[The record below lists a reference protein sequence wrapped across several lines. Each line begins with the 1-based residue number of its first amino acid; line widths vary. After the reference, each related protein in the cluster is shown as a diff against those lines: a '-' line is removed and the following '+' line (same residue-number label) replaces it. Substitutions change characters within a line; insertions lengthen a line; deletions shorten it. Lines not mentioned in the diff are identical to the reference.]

1 MNRLFSI
8 RLSNILDNEYYLADE
23 LKILAP
29 KYFIGTSK
37 TVRKI
42 IEKKQI
48 PDNQY
53 VYATTLKKNWKI
65 CDTNCKKAKL
75 LLNKNWVINNNELKT
90 EIENFKSDNIVK
102 NSSDNKEKEKIYK
115 NGDYE
120 IAPSILYLN
129 DDEKFR
135 DENGNIIEIETRGT
149 NDRNNIYF
157 KVTDISNGFNLSNLN
172 TVLLHNYEENGY
184 KRDVHYKTFNI
195 PLTTNQSEYNKTYMY
210 LTYKGILRVLF
221 CSKNKNVD
229 KFQDWAEKKL
239 FTIQFGKEEE
249 KEELSSELLKVNVRA
264 IRDVFKSSSSNFPCI
279 YLFELGRVCDI
290 RTTFNI
296 SNEIDGNLMVYKYGT
311 TKDMKTRIYKNQN
324 DYGKYENVNM
334 KLKLFSYIDPKY
346 NYEAED
352 ELNNMFKGLNMKLD
366 IDGRNEIVAFSDSH
380 YKIIENQ
387 YIMIFNKYSGCVKEI
402 QNKLDNLKNEYEKD
416 LLKKDLDIE
425 KIKNERDLYIK
436 DIQIKNLQIEKMNI
450 FVEQKDLIIENLK
463 LKELLSKK

>member
-8 RLSNILDNEYYLADE
+8 KLSNILDNEYYLADE

-48 PDNQY
+48 PETQY
-53 VYATTLKKNWKI
+53 IYATTLKKNWKL
-65 CDTNCKKAKL
+65 CDINCKKAKL

-90 EIENFKSDNIVK
+90 EIENCKNDNIVK
-102 NSSDNKEKEKIYK
+102 SHSEKISK
-115 NGDYE
+115 NRDYE
-120 IAPSILYLN
+120 IAPPILYLN
-129 DDEKFR
+129 DEEKFR
-135 DENGNIIEIETRGT
+135 DENGNIMEIETRGEKYQ
-149 NDRNNIYF
+149 DKIFF
-157 KVTDISNGFNLSNLN
+157 KVKDVSNCFNLPFLKD
-172 TVLLHNYEENGY
+172 TLLKDERGYERNI
-184 KRDVHYKTFNI
+184 DYKTFNR
-195 PLTTNQSEYNKTYMY
+195 SEVNDLSTNKTTLY
-210 LTYKGILRVLF
+210 LTYNGLLRVLYVN
-221 CSKNKNVD
+221 KNKNT
-229 KFQDWAEKKL
+229 KQFRNWAEQKL

-296 SNEIDGNLMVYKYGT
+296 SNDIDDKLMVYKYGT
-311 TKDMKTRIYKNQN
+311 TKDMKTRIYKHQN
-324 DYGKYENVNM
+324 DYGKYENINM

-352 ELNNMFKGLNMKLD
+352 ELNNMFKGLNMKLE
-366 IDGRNEIVAFSDSH
+366 IDGRNEIVAFSDNH

-387 YIMIFNKYSGCVKEI
+387 YIMIFNKYSGCVKEL
-402 QNKLDNLKNEYEKD
+402 QNKLDNLKNEYEKE

-436 DIQIKNLQIEKMNI
+436 DIQIKNLEIEKMNI
-450 FVEQKDLIIENLK
+450 IIEQKDLFIENLK

>member
-1 MNRLFSI
+1 MNHLLSIKLFD
-8 RLSNILDNEYYLADE
+8 NLDNEYYLADE

-48 PDNQY
+48 PETQY
-53 VYATTLKKNWKI
+53 IYATTLKKNWKI
-65 CDTNCKKAKL
+65 CDINCKKAKL

-90 EIENFKSDNIVK
+90 EIENCKSDNIEK
-102 NSSDNKEKEKIYK
+102 SSSENKEKISK
-115 NGDYE
+115 NRDYE
-120 IAPSILYLN
+120 IVPPILYLN

-135 DENGNIIEIETRGT
+135 DENENIMEIETRGEKVQ
-149 NDRNNIYF
+149 DKIFF
-157 KVTDISNGFNLSNLN
+157 KVKDVSNCFNLPFLKD
-172 TVLLHNYEENGY
+172 TLLKDERGYERNI
-184 KRDVHYKTFNI
+184 DYKTFNR
-195 PLTTNQSEYNKTYMY
+195 SEVNDLSTNKTTLY
-210 LTYKGILRVLF
+210 LTYNGLLRVLYVN
-221 CSKNKNVD
+221 KNKNT
-229 KFQDWAEKKL
+229 KQFRNWAEQKL
-239 FTIQFGKEEE
+239 FTIQFGKDEE

-279 YLFELGRVCDI
+279 YLFELGRVRDI
-290 RTTFNI
+290 RKAFNI
-296 SNEIDGNLMVYKYGT
+296 SDNINDNLMVYKYGT
-311 TKDMKTRIYKNQN
+311 TKDMKSRIYKNES

-352 ELNNMFKGLNMKLD
+352 ELKNMFNGLNMKLD
-366 IDGRNEIVAFSDSH
+366 IDGRNEMVAFSDNH

-387 YIMIFNKYSGCVKEI
+387 YIMIFNKYSGCVKKI

-450 FVEQKDLIIENLK
+450 IVEQKDLIIENLK